1 MRSAT
6 HICKVDDECKV
17 SVALFYRSN
26 KSVPP
31 SRDYTEEDMKGPR
44 KVPRR
49 EVPTQV
55 QLCRSPAAV
64 SARTSRAARAS
75 TGSTA
80 HEAPVETA
88 SSWAPVALTV
98 LGGQAVV
105 MLQER

>member
-55 QLCRSPAAV
+55 QLCRSPGRQRANIEG
-64 SARTSRAARAS
+64 SASD
-75 TGSTA
+75 GSTA